1 VDTTP
6 VMVLEIQDT
15 TLVMEVE
22 IQAITLVLEVEAQD
36 TTLVMEV
43 GTLDTTLVLE
53 VEAQAIT
60 LVLEVEIPDIIPD
73 TTVLHLFQEMAIVIT
88 SVAADKS
95 VEAMEE
101 VTGEVMEEVMEE
113 VTEVV
118 MDADQ
123 ADLSAKLDVTSLHSA
138 MEINGNLMV
147 ETVSPVLALAGDTV
161 ITLDTTLDTLHTH
174 HTLPSPT
181 TLAPVDAG

>member
-1 VDTTP
+1 VEVDTTLD
-6 VMVLEIQDT
+6 MVPEIQDT

-22 IQAITLVLEVEAQD
+22 VQD
-36 TTLVMEV
+36 TTLVM
-43 GTLDTTLVLE
+43 E

-113 VTEVV
+113 VTEEVMEVV

-138 MEINGNLMV
+138 MEINGKPMV
-147 ETVSPVLALAGDTV
+147 EIVSPVLALAGDTV
-161 ITLDTTLDTLHTH
+161 ITLDTTLDTLHTRY
-174 HTLPSPT
+174 TLPSPI

>member
-1 VDTTP
+1 VEVDTTLD
-6 VMVLEIQDT
+6 MVPEIQDT

-22 IQAITLVLEVEAQD
+22 VQDTTLVMEVEAQD
-36 TTLVMEV
+36 TTLVMEL
-43 GTLDTTLVLE
+43 GTLDTTLVME

-60 LVLEVEIPDIIPD
+60 LVLEVEIPDIILD

-101 VTGEVMEEVMEE
+101 VTGEVMEEVME
-113 VTEVV
+113 VV

-147 ETVSPVLALAGDTV
+147 EIVSPVLALAGDTV

-174 HTLPSPT
+174 HTLPSPI
-181 TLAPVDAG
+181 TLALVDAG

>member
-1 VDTTP
+1 
-6 VMVLEIQDT
+6 
-15 TLVMEVE
+15 
-22 IQAITLVLEVEAQD
+22 
-36 TTLVMEV
+36 
-43 GTLDTTLVLE
+43 
-53 VEAQAIT
+53 
-60 LVLEVEIPDIIPD
+60 
-73 TTVLHLFQEMAIVIT
+73 MAIVIT
-88 SVAADKS
+88 SVAADKRE
-95 VEAMEE
+95 EAMEEDTGEVMEEVMEE

-161 ITLDTTLDTLHTH
+161 IPLDTTLNTLHTH